1 MSQMARAG
9 ITPVIGRLA
18 IHPRGF
24 GFFSPEGGPD
34 HDLSAFVA
42 PPDLNAFLAGDLVR
56 AQLTPSSDGRWSA
69 SSLELVERRRERLFG
84 EVIVRRDAFW
94 LKVDREVGNTDWPL
108 DLGGASVQQGDTI
121 IAKIDGVRAV
131 FERKVP
137 VNEDAALQ
145 RVIARH
151 SLRDEFPPEVIDE
164 AVQVSAKSHALG
176 ARRDLRAIP
185 TVTVD
190 SASTRDIDDAISV
203 FPASPDG
210 AIRLLVSIADVGEYV
225 EEGSAIDTEA
235 RARATSVY
243 LGKRV
248 LPMIPDSLSAE
259 ALSLLPGRDRACLT
273 CEMRIDPEGQV
284 TSVDVYESLICSTT
298 RLTYDEVAA
307 FFERGEVS
315 PAIAMVREVMP
326 WFRTL
331 SARLSIA
338 RSRRGGVEVSREET
352 EIVIDSGTGGVA
364 AVAHVRATSAH
375 KMIERFMVAANE
387 AIARW
392 LFERGV
398 PAAFRVH
405 DQPSAQQAAELDA
418 FAHNFGFF
426 AGFGRQLS
434 PLALSAFDA
443 QLDGAVCEPAVR
455 SVLLRSLGWARYT
468 VHPAQHFGLAAPLY
482 LHFTS
487 PIRRYAD
494 LSVHRTVKRYLRG
507 ERSFIPDDPNV
518 EALGAHIN
526 RQARVATKAETD
538 RRHMLEA
545 QYLSNKIGERFS
557 ARITGVRPFG
567 LQVQID
573 ATFIEGILPFESLSD
588 GPYRADPR
596 STRAASATR
605 TFEIGMPL
613 SIKVVSTDVALG
625 RIEFSLA

>member
-1 MSQMARAG
+1 MRLPISTRFSQ
-9 ITPVIGRLA
+9 
-18 IHPRGF
+18 
-24 GFFSPEGGPD
+24 
-34 HDLSAFVA
+34 
-42 PPDLNAFLAGDLVR
+42 GDLVR
-56 AQLTPSSDGRWSA
+56 AVLTPSSDGRWSA
-69 SSLELVERRRERLFG
+69 TSLELVERPRERLFG
-84 EVIVRRDAFW
+84 EVVFRRDAYW
-94 LKVDREVGNTDWPL
+94 LKVDREVANSDWSL
-108 DLGGASVQQGDTI
+108 DLAGSNVQPGDTV
-121 IAKIDGVRAV
+121 IARIDGSRVV
-131 FERKVP
+131 VERKVEA
-137 VNEDAALQ
+137 NEDTALQ

-151 SLRDEFPPEVIDE
+151 SLRDEFPQPVLDE
-164 AVQVSAKSHALG
+164 ATRIGASGHRLG
-176 ARRDLRAIP
+176 ARRDLRAVP

-210 AIRLLVSIADVGEYV
+210 AIRLLVSIADVAEYV
-225 EEGSAIDTEA
+225 EDGSAIDLEA
-235 RARATSVY
+235 RERSTSVY

-248 LPMIPDSLSAE
+248 LPMIPESLSAD
-259 ALSLLPGRDRACLT
+259 ALSLLPGRERACLT
-273 CEMRIDPEGQV
+273 CEMRIDAEGQV

-307 FFERGEVS
+307 FFDRGEIS
-315 PAIAMVREVMP
+315 PAVAMVREVMP

-331 SARLSIA
+331 SARIGIA

-418 FAHNFGFF
+418 FAHNFGFY
-426 AGFGRQLS
+426 AGFGRSIS
-434 PLALSAFDA
+434 PLALAAFDA

-468 VHPAQHFGLAAPLY
+468 VHPSQHYGLAAPLY

-494 LSVHRTVKRYLRG
+494 LAVHRTIKRYLRG
-507 ERSFIPDDPNV
+507 ERAFVPDDPTV
-518 EALGAHIN
+518 ESLCTHIN
-526 RQARVATKAETD
+526 RQARLASKAEAD

-545 QYLSNKIGERFS
+545 QYLSNKIGESFS

-573 ATFIEGILPFESLSD
+573 ATFIDGILPFDALPD

-605 TFEIGMPL
+605 TYEIGMQL
-613 SIKVVSTDVALG
+613 TVKVASTDVALG
-625 RIEFSLA
+625 RVEFSL